1 MRSFPLTRTSPSG
14 QPEGGHRVPGVD
26 MWTVVDELVGE
37 AERLIRDRVWVLT
50 PGDRAVAA
58 KAAADLDAAVRTSQA
73 QQALPEVDRLAHLR
87 EALAVV
93 AIALAHVHGRL
104 AWFLGAAATTLTPV
118 LHWRALPDEDGP
130 TFGAVAPTP
139 AQYTEAED
147 VVRRL
152 QSALAAIGTA

>member
-1 MRSFPLTRTSPSG
+1 MDIRA
-14 QPEGGHRVPGVD
+14 
-26 MWTVVDELVGE
+26 VVEDLVGE

-50 PGDRAVAA
+50 PADRAVAA
-58 KAAADLDAAVRTSQA
+58 KAAADLDAAVPTPQA

-87 EALAVV
+87 EALAAV

-104 AWFLGAAATTLTPV
+104 AWFLGAAATALTPV
-118 LHWRALPDEDGP
+118 LHWRALPDENGP

-147 VVRRL
+147 AVRQL
-152 QSALAAIGTA
+152 QNALADIGTA